1 MSGRQARILVT
12 GLGCVSP
19 FGAGVAR
26 LEAGL
31 RAGVPALAPFTPD
44 FAPEEYR
51 RLAGRVPEEALAG
64 DSAARLGDRAT
75 RLAVLAARE
84 AVAGQ
89 APLDPARTGVVVGAG
104 GPGIDTYEAG
114 YHRLYAEGK
123 TRAHPLT
130 VLRGMANAPAAQV
143 SIELGLKGPAM
154 VLSSACASGT
164 HAIGEALWMLRAGRV
179 DAMLAIGTEACLTYA
194 MLMAWDALH
203 VLSPDACRPFSTG
216 RNGLV
221 LAEGAAALLLET
233 EASAARRG
241 AAPLAEVAGYAATA
255 DAGDVIQPDIANI
268 AATMQAALDDAG
280 VAPEDVDHVNAHG
293 TGTLLND
300 RAEAAALHRVLG
312 PRAARIPVSATK
324 SLHGHALGA
333 AGAIEAVATVLALT
347 RGFVPPTAGWIGPD
361 PDCALDVVP
370 NAARAADCRVALS
383 NSFAFGGLNAVAC
396 FRRT

>member
-1 MSGRQARILVT
+1 MSARGGRILVT

-19 FGAGVAR
+19 LGAGVAAF
-26 LEAGL
+26 EAGL
-31 RAGVPALAPFTPD
+31 RTGIPALAPFRPD
-44 FAPEEYR
+44 FAPETYR
-51 RLAGRVPEEALAG
+51 RLAGRVPDDALTNEVA
-64 DSAARLGDRAT
+64 SRLSDRAT
-75 RLAVLAARE
+75 RLALAAARE

-89 APLDPARTGVVVGAG
+89 ALDPARTGVIVGAG

-123 TRAHPLT
+123 PRAHPLS

-143 SIELGLKGPAM
+143 SIALGLQGPAM

-164 HAIGEALWMLRAGRV
+164 HAIGEALWMLRAGRA
-179 DAMLAIGTEACLTYA
+179 DAMLAIGAEACLTYA
-194 MLMAWDALH
+194 TLLAWDALH
-203 VLSPDACRPFSTG
+203 VLSPDACRPFSAG

-241 AAPLAEVAGYAATA
+241 ATPLAEVAGYAASA
-255 DAGDVIQPDIANI
+255 DAGDVIQPDVERIT
-268 AATMQAALDDAG
+268 ATMQAAIADAG
-280 VAPEDVDHVNAHG
+280 LGPEAVEHVNAHG

-300 RAEAAALHRVLG
+300 RAEAAALHAVFG
-312 PRAARIPVSATK
+312 ARAAHIPVSATK

-333 AGAIEAVATVLALT
+333 AGAIEAVATVLALA
-347 RGFVPPTAGWIGPD
+347 RGFLPPTAGWLGPD
-361 PDCALDVVP
+361 PDCALDVVA
-370 NAARAADCRVALS
+370 NTAREAACRVALS

-396 FRRT
+396 FRRP